1 MTNGPIEQPM
11 SNDELRALVANNAR
25 TIAELRES
33 TTELRES
40 TASTNRS
47 VQELRGELA
56 AGFEETKKITESN
69 ARAIAALSDARTE
82 AAEIDERRT
91 AEHLD
96 RMDRSEQQ
104 IRLLSELVGTAYQ
117 REQLRD
123 GRIDRLESERE
134 PSLREMLQRVLD
146 RLEQIWQRLSA

>member
-11 SNDELRALVANNAR
+11 SNDELRALVASNAR
-25 TIAELRES
+25 AIAN
-33 TTELRES
+33 T
-40 TASTNRS
+40 
-47 VQELRGELA
+47 Q
-56 AGFEETKKITESN
+56 KQIDSN
-69 ARAIAALSDARTE
+69 ARAIAALADSRTE
-82 AAEIDERRT
+82 AAELDERRT

-104 IRLLSELVGTAYQ
+104 IRLLSEMVGTAYQ

-123 GRIDRLESERE
+123 GRLDRLESERE